1 MFSLWGN
8 GAPVQIALII
18 PEEPLLSVVAADFV
32 ALRNALRKTA
42 LKVRIQIEWLQFVAG
57 QRE

>member
-18 PEEPLLSVVAADFV
+18 PEESLLSVVAADFV